1 MYKHAQDP
9 IFEIDIFEYNKIVR
23 EYSYPRPASLKG
35 KVQENKKVRSKW
47 KKILPRLNKRSLPF
61 YYVKSGEDDS
71 CSRCNLCYCFSCSA
85 ILFGLFFS
93 SLVLFRLCDKSVQ
106 DISFG
111 NRSRVDNFVERK
123 ISEKVTTIPTWD
135 ELATYYPAKLLDDED
150 DQVLEKV
157 HSKEQKPNCDLAFLI
172 VIGTSII
179 VISLM
184 LLVYLIKCKT

>member
-1 MYKHAQDP
+1 MRNQLNLSVRNIKISQCG
-9 IFEIDIFEYNKIVR
+9 NK
-23 EYSYPRPASLKG
+23 
-35 KVQENKKVRSKW
+35 
-47 KKILPRLNKRSLPF
+47 
-61 YYVKSGEDDS
+61 
-71 CSRCNLCYCFSCSA
+71 
-85 ILFGLFFS
+85 
-93 SLVLFRLCDKSVQ
+93 
-106 DISFG
+106 
-111 NRSRVDNFVERK
+111 K
-123 ISEKVTTIPTWD
+123 ISEKVATIPTWD